1 MEQVPAKNIP
11 AIGAAPSKLAG
22 TLVYHPCTIE
32 NSRAFNSADIEFTA
46 AWARRVGSLGGLSC
60 DECADIQMEALHA
73 IASAS
78 GNQQPSHE
86 VIRNCVDLL
95 VASRSASL
103 FTRREHFAA
112 LEEAWVTLR
121 KSLETREVWVLTV
134 KERINDSVAVKDLK
148 AAAAAATAA
157 AGALGP
163 KGVYQAVRWHYLHGQ
178 TGAKELQLLQSRD
191 AHQQQVMHHQK
202 EQQRLLAMRLA
213 IPKYKHTPY
222 AKRPAAFKAVRQ
234 SSSHKKTPPVP
245 KAPAIS
251 CGGGS
256 DSDILEIPS
265 PPTPAP
271 PPSAK
276 RPSTAL
282 KVSPFKK
289 SALVYAHPYYVQRS
303 CVVFAAFL

>member
-1 MEQVPAKNIP
+1 MRVEQVPAKNIP

-32 NSRAFNSADIEFTA
+32 NSRAINSADLEFTA

-60 DECADIQMEALHA
+60 DECVEIQMEALHA
-73 IASAS
+73 IALAS

-86 VIRNCVDLL
+86 VIRNSVELV
-95 VASRSASL
+95 VASRCASL
-103 FTRREHFAA
+103 FTCREHFPS
-112 LEEAWVTLR
+112 LEEAWITLR

-134 KERINDSVAVKDLK
+134 KEGVNDFVAVKDLK
-148 AAAAAATAA
+148 AAAVAATVA
-157 AGALGP
+157 AGVLGP

-178 TGAKELQLLQSRD
+178 TAAKELQLLHSRES
-191 AHQQQVMHHQK
+191 HQQQAHQQK
-202 EQQRLLAMRLA
+202 EQQRLLAIRLA
-213 IPKYKHTPY
+213 IPKYKHTLY

-234 SSSHKKTPPVP
+234 NSSHKKTPPVP

-265 PPTPAP
+265 PPTPVP

-289 SALVYAHPYYVQRS
+289 SAVVYAYH
-303 CVVFAAFL
+303 